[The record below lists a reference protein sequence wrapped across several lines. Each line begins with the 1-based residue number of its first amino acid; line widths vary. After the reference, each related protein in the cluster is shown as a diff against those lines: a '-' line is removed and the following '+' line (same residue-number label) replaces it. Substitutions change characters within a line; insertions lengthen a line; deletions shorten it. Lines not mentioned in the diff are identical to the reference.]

1 MGSPARHS
9 VNPSDSSLSFRSEKA
24 AVEHSEK
31 VVTSPTLGALRPGL
45 WRRIWDRL
53 SGSKNKTSG
62 RSKGISPPPYQSKKC
77 PSPTPVPTYQEWA
90 KPANNPTVERAW
102 VPPPRP
108 FKYAIHR
115 TYCPIKH
122 VTKKGM
128 ISAPWIIK
136 AVLASNTVAGVV
148 CAPPRW
154 PEHLHQCWYDK
165 ISAANHLICRTK
177 RTYERRVHVA
187 HLGADRSY
195 DWSASVT
202 IWNDDAQWLAAL
214 TYSDMRDM
222 LLRRSLMKSVIPH
235 SLLRPLRI
243 PDLVY
248 SNSWPGR
255 TSGWRYDS
263 DDPLV
268 RPKLFYLNYSK
279 PGCYK
284 PWFPSLADDGVPSED
299 SLREVLDIQDP
310 ILWEQFDKH
319 HSESEDWSL

>member
-1 MGSPARHS
+1 M
-9 VNPSDSSLSFRSEKA
+9 
-24 AVEHSEK
+24 
-31 VVTSPTLGALRPGL
+31 
-45 WRRIWDRL
+45 
-53 SGSKNKTSG
+53 
-62 RSKGISPPPYQSKKC
+62 
-77 PSPTPVPTYQEWA
+77 
-90 KPANNPTVERAW
+90 PTVERAW
-102 VPPPRP
+102 APPPRP

-128 ISAPWIIK
+128 ISAPWVIK

-148 CAPPRW
+148 CAPSRW

-165 ISAANHLICRTK
+165 ISAANHLIGRQK

-222 LLRRSLMKSVIPH
+222 LLRRSLMK
-235 SLLRPLRI
+235 
-243 PDLVY
+243 
-248 SNSWPGR
+248 